1 MPALGRIIL
10 YVKDVEQSAS
20 FYVAHFGFEVR
31 REEGDR
37 IVELL
42 HRHGGANLLLHPTA
56 RSQKSGQSTIK
67 LVFNADDM
75 ERFVARSK
83 PKFGT
88 IPQGQWLQL
97 CQRQGHR
104 RQFGAGIGAGDAA
117 WVTHMCFKRAS
128 DQECGRSSEGA
139 T

>member
-37 IVELL
+37 IIELA

-67 LVFNADDM
+67 LVFDVEDV
-75 ERFVARSK
+75 EKFVARSK
-83 PKFGT
+83 LKFGT
-88 IPQGQWLQL
+88 IHKAKGYSFANAKDIDGNSVQVSG
-97 CQRQGHR
+97 R
-104 RQFGAGIGAGDAA
+104 RLRRG
-117 WVTHMCFKRAS
+117 
-128 DQECGRSSEGA
+128 
-139 T
+139 